1 MWLEFIHDLI
11 QRSPRLYPTPSGRA
25 ESKFIARVCLCYTD
39 HVINEFVIKKS
50 FHQRQSISGAAHQR
64 FPLASVAAA
73 GATGITVI
81 RGSLCLAQASPPA
94 RRGLVHFLLWSQTFI
109 PAIPTALRHKLF
121 FLAGIF

>member
-1 MWLEFIHDLI
+1 MISYRGAHVC
-11 QRSPRLYPTPSGRA
+11 TPLQVGGLKASSLQGLV
-25 ESKFIARVCLCYTD
+25 FVTH
-39 HVINEFVIKKS
+39 HVINEFMIKKS

-64 FPLASVAAA
+64 FPLASVEAA